1 MTMQFDVKSTHLNA
15 SGTVFAQPARIKGFS
30 ICATASA
37 AGTLLLKDGCSG
49 GTTRIEIDIPSNT
62 NPNSFYVLVPGE
74 GVRCYTDIY
83 ATLTNIA
90 SVTVFYG

>member
-1 MTMQFDVKSTHLNA
+1 MQYDVKSTHLNA
-15 SGTVFAQPARIKGFS
+15 SGTISNQPARIKGFS
-30 ICATASA
+30 ICATAST
-37 AGTLLLKDGCSG
+37 AGTLVLKDGGSSG
-49 GTTRIEIDIPSNT
+49 TARVEIDIPSNS

-83 ATLTNIA
+83 ATMTNIA

>member
-15 SGTVFAQPARIKGFS
+15 SGTVFAQPARIKGFA
-30 ICATASA
+30 ICATAST
-37 AGTLLLKDGCSG
+37 AGTLLLKDGGSG
-49 GTTRIEIDIPSNT
+49 GTTRIEIDIPSNS
-62 NPNSFYVLVPGE
+62 NPNSFYILVPGE

>member
-30 ICATASA
+30 ICATAST
-37 AGTLLLKDGCSG
+37 AGTLLLKDGGSG
-49 GTTRIEIDIPSNT
+49 GTTRIEIDIPSNS
-62 NPNSFYVLVPGE
+62 NPNSFYILVPGE

>member
-1 MTMQFDVKSTHLNA
+1 MAMQYDVKSTHLNA
-15 SGTVFAQPARIKGFS
+15 SGSVFGSRARVKGFS

-37 AGTLLLKDGCSG
+37 AGTLLLKDGGSS
-49 GTTRIEIDIPSNT
+49 GTTLIEIDIPSNS

-74 GVRCYTDIY
+74 GVRCYTNIY
-83 ATLTNIA
+83 ATLTGIA